1 MTVADGIVLAVFVL
15 LLPLMAAR
23 VGRSLQREEEYFTG
37 GQRTNLFQL
46 VFFMFGSGTATDS
59 TSTVMSGVW
68 RAGIAGV
75 WWQLVWVLVTPVFW
89 VLAPML
95 RRLRAITTAEFFSI
109 RFGTSTSVLY
119 SLYGMA
125 ICVVLMAGVLY
136 GSSRLLNTLTD
147 PLFDNV
153 ADRLQLQFPVLSPQT
168 AFMGPG
174 YGQQPLLFFRP
185 LKGDALAGIFLSI
198 LLVGCGLLG
207 GLRAGILIDC
217 VQGVLRVGL
226 TLVLLPL
233 VIWQAGGF
241 GAVHRSAGLKTGMLD
256 FVASSDA
263 GLDRLS
269 EPFTPF
275 YLLMLS
281 IAGLC
286 GIIVQPHIMVLCGAG
301 RRERDARLG
310 FTLGNLLKRVLG
322 ILWAFLALG
331 CVVWYLGP
339 NSPLQQPGA
348 PVEDVQLLQDLRQAA
363 NGDLQAFSA
372 QEVYRLNK
380 ENSQFADRLFGRALR
395 DLLDGMPPGLVG
407 LVAAMV
413 VAAAVSHCGTQMVVG
428 SGLFSAHLCR
438 FYLMPEREPREL
450 VNVGRVC
457 GVVLVA
463 AALILQMSFRNITD
477 IPILFIKTTS
487 IIGVSM
493 WMGLLWTRW
502 NTVSVWAAT
511 IAGATMGV
519 LCGYLPHE
527 VERLIPSLAEQ
538 MFVETPNGRV
548 ILDSWKIL
556 LILSSTVTAGVVA
569 TLVTEMSQ
577 DDQLEFF
584 YRVMRT
590 KVRPGEVAADI
601 TKFEIRDDDEL
612 VPCISMFG
620 FQFPGATREGT
631 LGFVLAWVS
640 VVVLILGTRLLLFV
654 I

>member
-1 MTVADGIVLAVFVL
+1 MTVADGIVLALLVL
-15 LLPLMAAR
+15 LLPIVAAR
-23 VGRSLQREEEYFTG
+23 VGRSLKRDEDYFTG

-46 VFFMFGSGTATDS
+46 IFFMFGSGTATDS
-59 TSTVMSGVW
+59 TSTVFSSVW
-68 RAGIAGV
+68 RSGIAGV
-75 WWQLVWVLVTPVFW
+75 WWQLVWVLVTPIFW
-89 VLAPML
+89 VLAPIL

-109 RFGTSTSVLY
+109 RFGTSTSILY

-136 GSSRLLNTLTD
+136 GSSRLLNALTD

-153 ADRLQLQFPVLSPQT
+153 ADRLGLQFPVVNPQT

-174 YGQQPLLFFRP
+174 YGQQPLLSFRP
-185 LKGDALAGIFLSI
+185 LKGDALAGVFLSV
-198 LLVGCGLLG
+198 LLLGCGLLG

-217 VQGVLRVGL
+217 VQGVMRVGL
-226 TLVLLPL
+226 TLFLLPVLL
-233 VIWQAGGF
+233 WKAGGF
-241 GAVHRSAGLKTGMLD
+241 GAIHRSAGLKTGMLD
-256 FVASSDA
+256 FVASSNA
-263 GLDRLS
+263 GLDRLTES
-269 EPFTPF
+269 FTPF

-281 IAGLC
+281 VAGLC

-310 FTLGNLLKRVLG
+310 FTAGNLLKRLLG
-322 ILWAFLALG
+322 ILWAFCTLG
-331 CVVWYLGP
+331 CVVWYLGAD
-339 NSPLQQPGA
+339 SPLQQPGA

-363 NGDLQAFSA
+363 SGDLQALSA

-380 ENSQFADRLFGRALR
+380 VNAQFADRLFGRALR
-395 DLLDGMPPGLVG
+395 DLLDGFPPGLVG

-457 GVVLVA
+457 GVVLVL
-463 AALILQMSFRNITD
+463 AALVLQMSFRNITD

-493 WMGLLWTRW
+493 WMGLIWTRW
-502 NTVSVWAAT
+502 NTVSVWSAT
-511 IAGATMGV
+511 IAGATMGI
-519 LCGYLPHE
+519 LCGYLPQE
-527 VERLIPSLAEQ
+527 VERLIPSLAERI
-538 MFVETPNGRV
+538 FIETPNGRV

-556 LILSSTVTAGVVA
+556 LILSSTVLAGVTA

-620 FQFPGATREGT
+620 FQIPGATREGT
-631 LGFVLAWVS
+631 LGFILAWVS
-640 VVVLILGTRLLLFV
+640 VLVLILGTRLLLF
-654 I
+654 IL